1 MTKTKHPLTVALI
14 YEDPAVY
21 ALHQHPAASLSHLEV
36 GAAAPAITAAL
47 QSHGHTVLPIPSI
60 HALLAHLNPETPK
73 WDLAFDITEGVYG
86 PAREAQVAAVLEAH
100 RIPRTFSDAATMAL
114 CLDKGRTKMVLEHF
128 GVATAP
134 FAVVHFDHVGDN
146 EELSGEEIL
155 GQMRRSRHAETL
167 LGPRRWPLFVKPLAE
182 GSSKGIALGNRVAS
196 DEELVRVVN
205 VLRAASPSSL
215 GVLVES
221 FLPGREFT
229 VGILGTGA
237 DAWVVGVDEIKS
249 KSSDDWNGEADE
261 VKVTREDKEADSA
274 CETALRA
281 WTALRCRDGGRV
293 DVRMDGAGVAHVM
306 EINPLAGLLPSWSQL
321 PLIAEHNGVS
331 FEEMIDHIVQSA
343 LKRTGPHRGLKA

>member
-1 MTKTKHPLTVALI
+1 MTKHPLTIALI

-21 ALHQHPAASLSHLEV
+21 ALHHHPAASLSHLEV
-36 GAAAPAITAAL
+36 GAAAPAITTAL
-47 QSHGHTVLPIPSI
+47 QSQGHTVHPIPSI
-60 HALLAHLNPETPK
+60 HALLAHLTTPETPK

-134 FAVVHFDHVGDN
+134 FAVVHFDDSPLN
-146 EELSGEEIL
+146 KELSGEEIL
-155 GQMRRSRHAETL
+155 GQMRRSQHAETL
-167 LGPRRWPLFVKPLAE
+167 LGPGGWPLFVKPLAE

-196 DEELVRVVN
+196 EKELVRVVN
-205 VLRAASPSSL
+205 ALRAASPSSL

-229 VGILGTGA
+229 VGILGTGV

-261 VKVTREDKEADSA
+261 VKVTREDKEADLA

-281 WTALRCRDGGRV
+281 WRALRCRDGGRV
-293 DVRMDGAGVAHVM
+293 DVRMDEAGVAHVM

-331 FEEMIDHIVQSA
+331 FDEMIGHIVQSA
-343 LKRTGPHRGLKA
+343 LKRTVSHTVV